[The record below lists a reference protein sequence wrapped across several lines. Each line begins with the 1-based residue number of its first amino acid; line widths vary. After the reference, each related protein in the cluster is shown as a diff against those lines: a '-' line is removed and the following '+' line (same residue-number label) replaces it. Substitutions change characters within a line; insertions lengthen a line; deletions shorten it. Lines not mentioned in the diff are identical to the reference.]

1 MLAIS
6 VEFLHATFRGDP
18 DGTAVTGGLVR
29 GEWPPSPARLFA
41 ALVAADGTRQA
52 TRVTDGHE
60 LIWLEE
66 LPAPVIHAQAEPCH
80 QRLQPRFVVAQRSR
94 PAKSTHQEYPAR
106 EAALQRP
113 GVRVALRNPLVVYRW
128 NVEPPGES
136 TYKSLI
142 RRAARVGYLGASDS
156 PVRVRVVTE
165 MPGDTASELFVPDSE
180 GDMRIRVPRPGDV
193 AVLDRMFDVWQE
205 RGASV
210 TRSQFPQLLHWESY
224 RSPGSCDATDNGDVV
239 AWMHLS
245 PVVSG
250 RRISTLTALF
260 KAALLDR
267 HQRMYGDP
275 PAFLHGHGFEKKGYD
290 LARYLALP
298 DTGYPRSRGRI
309 HGLALWLPPGFDR
322 KQQRKARDAAFS
334 IDTLVGQGIEA
345 SVEPRGDEERP
356 WAVNPRRWRGPS
368 SIWMTAIPVIHERR
382 GVPGLA
388 EAARWCRHA
397 GLPDPVAFH
406 SSRAPLLPG
415 AIDLAPSEVNRPER
429 PVLPYSHAEFRFAD
443 PVTGPVVVGAGRQ
456 RGFGLCVPVDG

>member
-6 VEFLHATFRGDP
+6 VEFLHGTFRGDP
-18 DGTAVTGGLVR
+18 DGTAFTGGLAR

-52 TRVTDGHE
+52 SRMTDGHE

-66 LPAPVIHAQAEPCH
+66 LPAPAIHAQREPCH
-80 QRLQPRFVVAQRSR
+80 QKLRPRFVAAQRSR
-94 PAKSTHQEYPAR
+94 PAKAAYQEYPAR

-113 GVRVALRNPLVVYRW
+113 GARVALRNPLVVYRW
-128 NVEPPGES
+128 NVEPPDERIF
-136 TYKSLI
+136 KSLI
-142 RRAARVGYLGASDS
+142 HRAARVGYLGASDS
-156 PVRVRVVTE
+156 PVRVRVATE
-165 MPGDTASELFVPDSE
+165 MPRDAESEVCVPDPE
-180 GDMRIRVPRPGDV
+180 GDLRIRVPRPGDV

-210 TRSQFPQLLHWESY
+210 SRSQFPQLLHWETY
-224 RSPGSCDATDNGDVV
+224 RSPGGCDAMESGDVV
-239 AWMHLS
+239 AWLRLS
-245 PVVSG
+245 PALSG
-250 RRISTLTALF
+250 RRISSLTALF

-275 PAFLHGHGFEKKGYD
+275 PAVLHGHGFKERGYD

-298 DTGYPRSRGRI
+298 DIGMPRSRGRI
-309 HGLALWLPPGFDR
+309 HGLALWLPPGVDR
-322 KQQRKARDAAFS
+322 EQQRKARDAAFA
-334 IDTLVGQGIEA
+334 IDVLVGRGIEV

-356 WAVNPRRWRGPS
+356 WAANPQRWRGPS
-368 SIWMTAIPVIHERR
+368 STWVTAFPVIHERR
-382 GVPGLA
+382 GVPGLP

-397 GLPDPVAFH
+397 GLPDPVAFQ

-429 PVLPYSHAEFRFAD
+429 PALPYSHAEFRFAE
-443 PVTGPVVVGAGRQ
+443 PVSGPVVVGAGRQ
-456 RGFGLCVPVDG
+456 RGFGLCVPIDG